1 LTHEMSLGQDG
12 ISRLTDLVYH
22 GDNWTIFVSGNCDC
36 VRKLRGYLSEIEKR
50 FFWGNRGK
58 YFHVALVTTPL
69 MSIYCFKQR
78 LVSRKRLSEILSQ
91 EIPEGP
97 SIFSMSDN
105 SDPSYKES
113 ENEILYA
120 IAKEEQLKKNGVDG
134 Q

>member
-1 LTHEMSLGQDG
+1 MSLGQDG

-50 FFWGNRGK
+50 YFWGNRGK

-69 MSIYCFKQR
+69 MAIYCFKKR
-78 LVSRKRLSEILSQ
+78 LVSKGRLEEMLRQ
-91 EIPEGP
+91 EIPDGFD
-97 SIFSMSDN
+97 IFSMGDN
-105 SDPSYKES
+105 SDPTYIES
-113 ENEILYA
+113 EREILAA
-120 IAKEEQLKKNGVDG
+120 IAEEDHLKKMGVEG